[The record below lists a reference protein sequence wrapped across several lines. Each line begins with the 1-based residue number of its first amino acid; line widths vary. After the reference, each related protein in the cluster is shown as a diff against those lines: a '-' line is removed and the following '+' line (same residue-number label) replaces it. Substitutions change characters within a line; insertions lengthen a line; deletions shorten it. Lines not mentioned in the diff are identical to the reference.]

1 MYTSGV
7 ITSTSCG
14 TNLDHGILGVG
25 YDANQKFYIVKN
37 SWGGSWGES
46 GYVRIGMNGDGAG
59 ICGIQQ
65 MDSYPTAWEAWN
77 FIYIAI
83 R

>member
-1 MYTSGV
+1 MYTGGV
-7 ITSTSCG
+7 ITSQSCG

-25 YDANQKFYIVKN
+25 YDANQKFWIVKN

-46 GYVRIGMNGDGAG
+46 GYVRIGWSGDDAG

-65 MDSYPTAWEAWN
+65 MDSYPTA
-77 FIYIAI
+77 
-83 R
+83 